1 MSSAGTQLWPA
12 TSLALFYYLQNKN
25 FYGIIFIE
33 NEGEVKMKFVQIE
46 VLHVQDAPHANQQL
60 RQFIV
65 NYPKRRIISVNMVPA
80 TLGWFMTIAYEVE
93 V

>member
-1 MSSAGTQLWPA
+1 
-12 TSLALFYYLQNKN
+12 
-25 FYGIIFIE
+25 
-33 NEGEVKMKFVQIE
+33 MKFVQIE